1 MAPVGFPRTAWDFF
15 GLKRLFTRLPYR
27 IVEDLVKAECAYYG
41 IARPYNNNVNR
52 HIRTNLVCD
61 TGQVFETD
69 WVCGIGGQLE
79 AGPVD
84 VAQKFR
90 TLAKRARAI
99 NYRIDLEVAFSYDR
113 TDQFITTARVLLNLF
128 PDEEGFNGFIIR
140 GGVARRT
147 FRKPGEAAQCIK
159 HILRG
164 TKDGW

>member
-1 MAPVGFPRTAWDFF
+1 M
-15 GLKRLFTRLPYR
+15 
-27 IVEDLVKAECAYYG
+27 
-41 IARPYNNNVNR
+41 NR
-52 HIRTNLVCD
+52 YIRTYLVCD

-90 TLAKRARAI
+90 TLAKQARAI
-99 NYRIDLEVAFSYDR
+99 EYRIDLEIAFSYDS

-128 PDEEGFNGFIIR
+128 PDEEGYNDFTIR
-140 GGVARRT
+140 GGVAHRA
-147 FRKPGEAAQCIK
+147 FRKPGEAARCIK
-159 HILRG
+159 HILRE